1 MYRQYENP
9 RKLEQ
14 QLEELRNRKHE
25 LELRG
30 ELNEDMIEYFALEE
44 HELEERINF
53 AWQDDEF
60 DSNYERDNYGF

>member
-9 RKLEQ
+9 RTLEQ
-14 QLEELRNRKHE
+14 QLADLRNRKNE

-30 ELNEDMIEYFALEE
+30 ELTEDMLEYFGLEE